1 MEKHYITVDRVKI
14 VAIEEAAVKKVMNN
28 KDQPLSEASIEAR
41 AVLQVI
47 HTLYKLNETKS
58 DLE

>member
-1 MEKHYITVDRVKI
+1 MEKQYIIVDRMKI
-14 VAIEEAAVKKVMNN
+14 VAIEEAAVKKAMNN
-28 KDQPLSEASIEAR
+28 KEQPLSEASIEAR

-47 HTLYKLNETKS
+47 HTLYQLNETKS